1 MPRGNYISRKTKY
14 RKNHQTGRLQ
24 TDYLLSCQVVYLC
37 RQPLD
42 AGRRFSYGVSIIPDD
57 YDPIAYVVS
66 KSMEPKIRNSDYLFI
81 KNTPQIDY
89 NTIGIFQ
96 VDGTNYVKKLRQ
108 GCLKKTQSRIP
119 RHPPRR
125 KQPYSYHREGY
136 QAIQGELKKGEN
148 GDIKQTDF
156 KRFEKL

>member
-1 MPRGNYISRKTKY
+1 MPRGNCISRKTKY

-66 KSMEPKIRNSDYLFI
+66 KSMEAKIRNSDYLFI
-81 KNTPQIDY
+81 KNTPQIDIIPSASSKQTALTMSRNSAKATSKKLNPEY
-89 NTIGIFQ
+89 PDIHLDESNHIRTIGK
-96 VDGTNYVKKLRQ
+96 VVRLY
-108 GCLKKTQSRIP
+108 
-119 RHPPRR
+119 
-125 KQPYSYHREGY
+125 RE
-136 QAIQGELKKGEN
+136 N
-148 GDIKQTDF
+148 
-156 KRFEKL
+156 

>member
-1 MPRGNYISRKTKY
+1 MIRKTKY

-96 VDGTNYVKKLRQ
+96 VDGANYVKKLRQ

-125 KQPYSYHREGY
+125 KQPYSYHRESY

>member
-1 MPRGNYISRKTKY
+1 MIRKTKY

-42 AGRRFSYGVSIIPDD
+42 TGRRFSYGVSIIPDD

-108 GCLKKTQSRIP
+108 GYLKKTQSRIL

-125 KQPYSYHREGY
+125 KQPYSYHRKSC

>member
-1 MPRGNYISRKTKY
+1 MIRKTKY

-57 YDPIAYVVS
+57 YAPIAYVVS

-96 VDGTNYVKKLRQ
+96 VDGANYVKKLRQ

-125 KQPYSYHREGY
+125 KQPYSYHRESY

>member
-1 MPRGNYISRKTKY
+1 
-14 RKNHQTGRLQ
+14 
-24 TDYLLSCQVVYLC
+24 
-37 RQPLD
+37 
-42 AGRRFSYGVSIIPDD
+42 
-57 YDPIAYVVS
+57 
-66 KSMEPKIRNSDYLFI
+66 MEPKIRNSDYLFI

-125 KQPYSYHREGY
+125 KQ
-136 QAIQGELKKGEN
+136 
-148 GDIKQTDF
+148 
-156 KRFEKL
+156 

>member
-1 MPRGNYISRKTKY
+1 MIRKTKY

-125 KQPYSYHREGY
+125 KQPYSYHRESY

-156 KRFEKL
+156 KRLEKL

>member
-1 MPRGNYISRKTKY
+1 MPRGNCISRKTKD

-96 VDGTNYVKKLRQ
+96 VDGANYVKKLRQ
-108 GCLKKTQSRIP
+108 GYLKKTQSRIP

-125 KQPYSYHREGY
+125 KQPYSYHRESC
-136 QAIQGELKKGEN
+136 QAIQGELKKGGEWRYKTN
-148 GDIKQTDF
+148 
-156 KRFEKL
+156 RF

>member
-1 MPRGNYISRKTKY
+1 MIRKTKY

-42 AGRRFSYGVSIIPDD
+42 AGRRFSYGVPIIPDD

-125 KQPYSYHREGY
+125 KQPYSYHRESY

>member
-1 MPRGNYISRKTKY
+1 MIRKTKY

-42 AGRRFSYGVSIIPDD
+42 AGQRFRYGVSIIPDD

-96 VDGTNYVKKLRQ
+96 VDGANYVKKLRQ
-108 GCLKKTQSRIP
+108 GYLKKNSIPNTPTSTQTKATIFVPSGKLSGYIGRI
-119 RHPPRR
+119 
-125 KQPYSYHREGY
+125 
-136 QAIQGELKKGEN
+136 KKGGEWRYKTN
-148 GDIKQTDF
+148 
-156 KRFEKL
+156 RF

>member
-1 MPRGNYISRKTKY
+1 M
-14 RKNHQTGRLQ
+14 
-24 TDYLLSCQVVYLC
+24 
-37 RQPLD
+37 
-42 AGRRFSYGVSIIPDD
+42 
-57 YDPIAYVVS
+57 AYVVS
-66 KSMEPKIRNSDYLFI
+66 KSMESKIRNSDYLFI

-125 KQPYSYHREGY
+125 KQPYSYHRESC
-136 QAIQGELKKGEN
+136 QAI
-148 GDIKQTDF
+148 
-156 KRFEKL
+156 

>member
-1 MPRGNYISRKTKY
+1 MPRGNCMIRKTKY

-42 AGRRFSYGVSIIPDD
+42 AGRRFSYGVSIIPDE

-66 KSMEPKIRNSDYLFI
+66 KSMEPKLRNSDYLFI

-96 VDGTNYVKKLRQ
+96 VDGANYVKKLRQ
-108 GCLKKTQSRIP
+108 GYLKKTQSRIP
-119 RHPPRR
+119 QRPPRR
-125 KQPYSYHREGY
+125 KQPYSYYRKSC
-136 QAIQGELKKGEN
+136 QAVQGELKKGGEWRYKTN
-148 GDIKQTDF
+148 
-156 KRFEKL
+156 RF

>member
-1 MPRGNYISRKTKY
+1 
-14 RKNHQTGRLQ
+14 
-24 TDYLLSCQVVYLC
+24 
-37 RQPLD
+37 
-42 AGRRFSYGVSIIPDD
+42 
-57 YDPIAYVVS
+57 
-66 KSMEPKIRNSDYLFI
+66 MEPKIRNSDYLFI

-108 GCLKKTQSRIP
+108 GYLKKLNPEYSDIHLDESNHIRTIGKVVRLYRRI
-119 RHPPRR
+119 
-125 KQPYSYHREGY
+125 
-136 QAIQGELKKGEN
+136 KKGEN

>member
-1 MPRGNYISRKTKY
+1 MIRKTKY

-24 TDYLLSCQVVYLC
+24 TDCLLSCQVVYLC

-125 KQPYSYHREGY
+125 KQPYSYHRESY

>member
-1 MPRGNYISRKTKY
+1 MIRKTKY

-42 AGRRFSYGVSIIPDD
+42 AGQRFRYGVSIIPDD

-96 VDGTNYVKKLRQ
+96 VDGANYVKKLRQ
-108 GCLKKTQSRIP
+108 GYLKKTQSQIP

-125 KQPYSYHREGY
+125 KQPYSYYRESC

>member
-1 MPRGNYISRKTKY
+1 MIRKTKY

-108 GCLKKTQSRIP
+108 GCLMKTQSRIP

-125 KQPYSYHREGY
+125 KQPYSYHRESY

>member
-1 MPRGNYISRKTKY
+1 MIRKTKY

-81 KNTPQIDY
+81 KNIPQIDY

-108 GCLKKTQSRIP
+108 GYLKKTQSRIL

-125 KQPYSYHREGY
+125 KQPYSYHRKSC

>member
-1 MPRGNYISRKTKY
+1 MIRKTKY

-42 AGRRFSYGVSIIPDD
+42 AGRRFSYGVPIIPDD

-108 GCLKKTQSRIP
+108 GYLKKTQSRIL

-125 KQPYSYHREGY
+125 KQPYSYHRKSC

>member
-1 MPRGNYISRKTKY
+1 MIRKTKY

-89 NTIGIFQ
+89 NTISIFQ

-108 GCLKKTQSRIP
+108 GYLKKTQSRIL

-125 KQPYSYHREGY
+125 KQPYSYHRKSC

>member
-1 MPRGNYISRKTKY
+1 MIRKTKY
-14 RKNHQTGRLQ
+14 RKNHKTGRLQ

-119 RHPPRR
+119 RHPHRR
-125 KQPYSYHREGY
+125 KQPYSYHRESY